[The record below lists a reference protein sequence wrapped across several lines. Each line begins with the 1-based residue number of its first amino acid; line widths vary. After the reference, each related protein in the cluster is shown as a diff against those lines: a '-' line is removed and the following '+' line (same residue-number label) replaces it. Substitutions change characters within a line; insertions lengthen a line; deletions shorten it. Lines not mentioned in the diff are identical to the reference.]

1 MVDLERETDIERL
14 RQIALLQKSQLEHL
28 IAIHAKKCAELD
40 KLKRDGGGELQQ
52 SLALIEAAR
61 KEAAALGDAIE
72 AAARAAAEAHADKT
86 AGEPPEP
93 KAARRGHGPTE
104 QLRLDRVQ
112 LRCTLDDPDR
122 ACPDCGAGLVPM
134 AGQFEASEL
143 IDVVDIKYVVT
154 EVERQ
159 KYVCKC
165 GSSVETAPGP
175 ERAVDGG
182 RYSLRFAVKVAFDK
196 YVSHLPLE
204 RQVRAMAHYG
214 LDVTSQT
221 LWDQCSAVTDLL
233 TLTYDAIFA
242 RLRAGPVIGL
252 DQTSWPDLEDKTLPP
267 WQMWCFTAPGFVYHR
282 ICDDKSSATFKDLVG
297 DYAGTIVCDA
307 AATHIAGA
315 RGEERLKLAGCWA
328 HVYRRFEEAGDDF
341 PAAMIVRGW
350 IQDIYGIDK
359 RATSTEERAALRATE
374 SAAVLDKMRTW
385 MHEQRVLATTSL
397 GSAIR
402 YTLKNWDRLTVFV
415 RDPLVWLD
423 NNRTERGL
431 RGPVVGRRN
440 HFGSKSAR
448 GTVVAAT
455 MYSLVESAKV
465 AGIDPVGYLV
475 EVATR
480 AKRTPGAVL
489 LPGDFKPA
497 A

>member
-1 MVDLERETDIERL
+1 VLNLERETDIERL

-28 IAIHAKKCAELD
+28 IAIHAKKCAELE
-40 KLKRDGGGELQQ
+40 KLKGNGGELQR

-61 KEAAALGDAIE
+61 RDAATLADAVEA
-72 AAARAAAEAHADKT
+72 AAARAAEEHAAKSD
-86 AGEPPEP
+86 GESARGE
-93 KAARRGHGPTE
+93 ARRGHGPKD
-104 QLRLDRVQ
+104 QLRLDRVPV
-112 LRCTLDDPDR
+112 RCTLDEPDR
-122 ACPDCGAGLVPM
+122 ACPDCGGGLKPM
-134 AGQFEASEL
+134 EGQCETSEM
-143 IDVVDIKYVVT
+143 IDVVDIKYVVC
-154 EVERQ
+154 EVQRQ

-165 GSSVETAPGP
+165 GSAVETAPGP
-175 ERAVDGG
+175 ERSVDGG

-204 RQVRAMAHYG
+204 RQVRAMSHYG

-221 LWDQCSAVTDLL
+221 LWDQCSAVTNLL
-233 TLTYDAIFA
+233 TPTYDAIFEQ
-242 RLRAGPVIGL
+242 LRAGPVIGL
-252 DQTSWPDLEDKTLPP
+252 DQTGWPDLEDKTLPP
-267 WQMWCFTAPGFVYHR
+267 WQMWCFTAPGLVYHR
-282 ICDDKSSATFKDLVG
+282 ICDDKSAATFKSLVG
-297 DYAGTIVCDA
+297 DYEGTIVCDA

-315 RGEERLKLAGCWA
+315 RGEDRLTLAGCWA

-341 PAAMIVRGW
+341 PAALIVRAW
-350 IQDIYGIDK
+350 IQDLYRIDG
-359 RATSTEERAALRATE
+359 RATSTEERAALRASE
-374 SAAVLDKMRTW
+374 SAAVLEKMRSW

-397 GSAIR
+397 GGAIR
-402 YTLKNWDRLTVFV
+402 YTLRNWDRLIVFAL
-415 RDPLVWLD
+415 DPLVWLD

-465 AGIDPVGYLV
+465 AGIDPVAYLV
-475 EVATR
+475 AVATR

-489 LPGDFKPA
+489 LPADFKA
-497 A
+497 AA